1 MATTSLWKVD
11 KRLDHVIDYATD
23 EEKTKNE
30 NEGSNF
36 DSIEKLLTYATNPD
50 KTEKLFYT
58 TGINCKVDN
67 AVKEMQFVKR
77 LYGKEKG
84 ILAFHGYQ
92 SFKEGEVTPEIAH
105 EIGVRLAEEM
115 WGDRF
120 QVVVSTHLNTD
131 NIHNHFVLNSV
142 SFLDGKRFCNTKKD
156 YALMRKTSDRLCEE
170 YGLNVLQQEDKYI
183 KYATSDLYKELMRDS
198 IDYAI
203 ANAKDYEQF
212 IQILKDL
219 DYIVTDINGTLSI
232 RRDPYKRNTRIERQ
246 FGYKY
251 SKENIYKRILETQPE
266 FPYSPEPYLLFS
278 RSYERYNNEKQKH
291 LQFKGTI
298 SYLIYQYE
306 KLLGI
311 NTEIFSK
318 SNITKMTPELIQ
330 AIKKMDEFSKQV
342 RFLSKNNINTEEEL
356 LNYEKLAYDRINP
369 LKSERENLWKKH
381 KRTKNDDE
389 RKNIENKI
397 IEISKKITP
406 LTEEIKHCN
415 NIKLRLEKIKKS
427 ELHQKLEEER
437 QKLEKD
443 KKKNKNRIK

>member
-1 MATTSLWKVD
+1 MAITKIWKVSE
-11 KRLDHVIDYATD
+11 RLDITIDYAV
-23 EEKTKNE
+23 N
-30 NEGSNF
+30 G
-36 DSIEKLLTYATNPD
+36 D
-50 KTEKLFYT
+50 KTVQKLYVSGINCIPNTAFNEIKNVKKQFFKT
-58 TGINCKVDN
+58 TGI
-67 AVKEMQFVKR
+67 Q
-77 LYGKEKG
+77 G
-84 ILAFHGYQ
+84 FHGVQ
-92 SFKEGEVTPEIAH
+92 SFVVGEVTAEQAH
-105 EIGVRLAEEM
+105 KIGLQLAEEL
-115 WGDRF
+115 WGDKF
-120 QVVVSTHLNTD
+120 QVIVSTHLNTD

-170 YGLNVLQQEDKYI
+170 YGLNVLKQEDKYT

-219 DYIVTDINGTLSI
+219 DYIVTDRNCTLSI
-232 RRDPYKRNTRIERQ
+232 RREPYKRNTRIERQ
-246 FGYKY
+246 FGKKY

-278 RSYERYNNEKQKH
+278 KTYERYNNEKQKH

-356 LNYEKLAYDRINP
+356 LNYEKSAYDRINP

-406 LTEEIKHCN
+406 LAEEIKHCN
-415 NIKLRLEKIKKS
+415 NIKLRLEKIRKS
-427 ELHQKLEEER
+427 ELHQKLERER
-437 QKLEKD
+437 QQAEEQEKA
-443 KKKNKNRIK
+443 KFKNKNKYKDR

>member
-1 MATTSLWKVD
+1 MAITKIWKVSE
-11 KRLDHVIDYATD
+11 RLDITIDYAV
-23 EEKTKNE
+23 N
-30 NEGSNF
+30 G
-36 DSIEKLLTYATNPD
+36 D
-50 KTEKLFYT
+50 KTEQKLYVSGINCIPNTAFNEIKNVKKQFFKT
-58 TGINCKVDN
+58 TGI
-67 AVKEMQFVKR
+67 Q
-77 LYGKEKG
+77 G
-84 ILAFHGYQ
+84 FHGVQ
-92 SFKEGEVTPEIAH
+92 SFIVGEVTAEQAH
-105 EIGVRLAEEM
+105 KIGLQLAEEL
-115 WGDRF
+115 WGDKF
-120 QVVVSTHLNTD
+120 QVIVSTHLNTD

-170 YGLNVLQQEDKYI
+170 YGLNVLKQEDKYT

-219 DYIVTDINGTLSI
+219 DYIVTDRNCTLSI
-232 RRDPYKRNTRIERQ
+232 RREPYKRNTRIERQ
-246 FGYKY
+246 FGKKY

-356 LNYEKLAYDRINP
+356 LNYEKSAYDRINP

-389 RKNIENKI
+389 RKNIENEI

-406 LTEEIKHCN
+406 LAEEIKHCN
-415 NIKLRLEKIKKS
+415 NIKLRLEKIRKS
-427 ELHQKLEEER
+427 ELHQKLERER
-437 QKLEKD
+437 QKAEEQEKA
-443 KKKNKNRIK
+443 KFKNKNKYKDR

>member
-1 MATTSLWKVD
+1 MAITKIWKVSE
-11 KRLDHVIDYATD
+11 RLDITIDYAV
-23 EEKTKNE
+23 N
-30 NEGSNF
+30 G
-36 DSIEKLLTYATNPD
+36 D
-50 KTEKLFYT
+50 KTEQKLYVS
-58 TGINCKVDN
+58 GINCIPNTAFNEIKN
-67 AVKEMQFVKR
+67 VKR
-77 LYGKEKG
+77 QFFKATG
-84 ILAFHGYQ
+84 IQGFHGVQ
-92 SFKEGEVTPEIAH
+92 SFIVGEVTAEQAH
-105 EIGVRLAEEM
+105 EIGLKLAEEL
-115 WGDRF
+115 WGDKF
-120 QVVVSTHLNTD
+120 QVIVSTHLNTD

-170 YGLNVLQQEDKYI
+170 YGLNVLSQKDKYT
-183 KYATSDLYKELMRDS
+183 KYATSALYKELMRNS

-203 ANAKDYEQF
+203 TNAKDYEQF
-212 IQILKDL
+212 IQILRDL
-219 DYIVTDINGTLSI
+219 DYIVTDINDTLSI

-291 LQFKGTI
+291 LQFKGSI

-342 RFLSKNNINTEEEL
+342 RFLSKNNINTEQEL
-356 LNYEKLAYDRINP
+356 LNYEKSAYERINP

-381 KRTKNDDE
+381 KRAKTEDE
-389 RKNIENKI
+389 KTSIESQI
-397 IEISKKITP
+397 VEISKKITP
-406 LTEEIKHCN
+406 LAEEIERCN
-415 NIKLRLEKIKKS
+415 NIELRLEKIRKF
-427 ELHQKLEEER
+427 ELHQKMEEER
-437 QKLEKD
+437 ERLEKGLE
-443 KKKNKNRIK
+443 KNKRISVR

>member
-1 MATTSLWKVD
+1 MAITKIWKVSE
-11 KRLDHVIDYATD
+11 RLDITIDYAV
-23 EEKTKNE
+23 N
-30 NEGSNF
+30 G
-36 DSIEKLLTYATNPD
+36 D
-50 KTEKLFYT
+50 KTEQKLYVSGINCIPNTAFNEIKNVKKQFFKT
-58 TGINCKVDN
+58 TGI
-67 AVKEMQFVKR
+67 Q
-77 LYGKEKG
+77 G
-84 ILAFHGYQ
+84 FHGVQ
-92 SFKEGEVTPEIAH
+92 SFIVGEVTAEQAH
-105 EIGVRLAEEM
+105 KIGLQLAEEL

-120 QVVVSTHLNTD
+120 QVIVSTHLNTD

-219 DYIVTDINGTLSI
+219 NYIITDINGTLSI

-356 LNYEKLAYDRINP
+356 LNYEKSAYDRINP

-427 ELHQKLEEER
+427 ELHQKLDGER

>member
-1 MATTSLWKVD
+1 MAITKIWKVSE
-11 KRLDHVIDYATD
+11 RLDITIDYAV
-23 EEKTKNE
+23 N
-30 NEGSNF
+30 G
-36 DSIEKLLTYATNPD
+36 D
-50 KTEKLFYT
+50 KTVQKLYVSGINCIPNTAFNEIKNVKKQFFKT
-58 TGINCKVDN
+58 TGI
-67 AVKEMQFVKR
+67 Q
-77 LYGKEKG
+77 G
-84 ILAFHGYQ
+84 FHGVQ
-92 SFKEGEVTPEIAH
+92 SFIVGEVTAEQAH
-105 EIGVRLAEEM
+105 KIGLQLAEEL
-115 WGDRF
+115 WGDKF
-120 QVVVSTHLNTD
+120 QVIVSTHINTD

-170 YGLNVLQQEDKYI
+170 YGLHVLKQEDKYT

-219 DYIVTDINGTLSI
+219 DYIVTDRNCTLSI
-232 RRDPYKRNTRIERQ
+232 RREPYKRNTRIERQ
-246 FGYKY
+246 FGNKY

-278 RSYERYNNEKQKH
+278 KTYERYNNEKQKH

-318 SNITKMTPELIQ
+318 SNITKITPELIQ
-330 AIKKMDEFSKQV
+330 AIRKMDEFSKQV

-356 LNYEKLAYDRINP
+356 LNYEKSAYDRINP

-389 RKNIENKI
+389 RKNIENEI

-406 LTEEIKHCN
+406 LAEEIKHCN
-415 NIKLRLEKIKKS
+415 NIKLRLEKIRKS
-427 ELHQKLEEER
+427 ELHQKLERER
-437 QKLEKD
+437 QQAEEQEKA
-443 KKKNKNRIK
+443 KFKNKNKYKDR